1 MDHVYTVKELI
12 EALQQCP
19 PDYPVMIK
27 AEDGFRYLV
36 QLGIDPDVKTVDLFP
51 E

>member
-19 PDYPVMIK
+19 SDYPVMIK
-27 AEDGFRYLV
+27 AEDGYHFLA
-36 QLGIDPDVKTVDLFP
+36 QLAIDPDEKTVDLFH

>member
-27 AEDGFRYLV
+27 AEDGYHYLV

-51 E
+51 D